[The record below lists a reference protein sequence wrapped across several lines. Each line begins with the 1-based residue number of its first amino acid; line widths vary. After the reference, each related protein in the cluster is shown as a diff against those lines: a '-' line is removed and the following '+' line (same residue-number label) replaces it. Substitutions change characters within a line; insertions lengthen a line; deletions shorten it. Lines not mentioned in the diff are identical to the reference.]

1 MREKGVDWRCSK
13 LWT

>member
-1 MREKGVDWRCSK
+1 MREKGVDWKYSK